1 VLPDLGVDVDALD
14 LDEARLAVGEHRA
27 RDGPRLVLGLHHQP
41 DVAVE
46 DAGLVLRRGGKLDPA
61 FPRDD
66 GAETMFTS
74 GFVAFITPAMAA
86 QFSALRFIPVTT
98 PL

>member
-1 VLPDLGVDVDALD
+1 VVVESSIP
-14 LDEARLAVGEHRA
+14 RSRA
-27 RDGPRLVLGLHHQP
+27 MI
-41 DVAVE
+41 
-46 DAGLVLRRGGKLDPA
+46 
-61 FPRDD
+61 

-86 QFSALRFIPVTT
+86 QFSASRFIPVTT